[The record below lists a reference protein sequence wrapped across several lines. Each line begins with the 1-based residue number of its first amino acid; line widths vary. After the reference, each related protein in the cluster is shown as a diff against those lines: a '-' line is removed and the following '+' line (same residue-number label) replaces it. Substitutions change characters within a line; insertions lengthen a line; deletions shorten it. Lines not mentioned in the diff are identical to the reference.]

1 MLRYGDCDLEIETK
15 WIFNMA
21 KVIISLRS
29 CRLGFK
35 NLDKIL
41 LIMINWPKNW
51 KLNCVASEGFKTI
64 EQYLNVEDNLF
75 GKKWRIDYRFWSF
88 LTVN

>member
-15 WIFNMA
+15 RIFSIA

-41 LIMINWPKNW
+41 LIMRNWPKNQ
-51 KLNCVASEGFKTI
+51 KINCVASEGFKTI
-64 EQYLNVEDNLF
+64 EQYLDVGQLVW
-75 GKKWRIDYRFWSF
+75 KKMK
-88 LTVN
+88 N